1 MANAPI
7 FLGKV
12 RLKSLLNNLIFSVT
26 LHENYKI
33 IILKEIKKMNEK
45 RFETIEAFA
54 EAVRIEIEQRLQKKA
69 TIQKVNKNNGLTL
82 HGLTVLE
89 DKVNISPT
97 IYIESFYEAYEEV
110 GMESI
115 IDTIEEIYEENK
127 INYNFDINS
136 ILDYES
142 IKENLRA
149 KLINYELNREFLKE
163 VPHRR
168 FLDLAIIV
176 YIEINDKVIADMAS
190 VIVKNN
196 ILESWDISKE
206 EMISIAI
213 ENSEKNINIMNMSD
227 IVDLTFYKEE
237 VNMYVATNHEMLNGA
252 IAMVNIKKIKEL
264 ADTLVAQELII
275 IPSSIHEI
283 ILVTLDDMMDDKT
296 YIHDMIKSVNSSIV
310 NKSDVLSENYYI
322 YNKEDNEIR
331 IA

>member
-1 MANAPI
+1 
-7 FLGKV
+7 
-12 RLKSLLNNLIFSVT
+12 
-26 LHENYKI
+26 
-33 IILKEIKKMNEK
+33 MNEK

-69 TIQKVNKNNGLTL
+69 TIQKVNKNNGITL

-227 IVDLTFYKEE
+227 IVDLTFNKEE

-264 ADTLVAQELII
+264 ADNLVAQELII

>member
-1 MANAPI
+1 
-7 FLGKV
+7 
-12 RLKSLLNNLIFSVT
+12 
-26 LHENYKI
+26 
-33 IILKEIKKMNEK
+33 MNEK

-69 TIQKVNKNNGLTL
+69 TIQKVNKNNGITL

>member
-1 MANAPI
+1 M
-7 FLGKV
+7 
-12 RLKSLLNNLIFSVT
+12 
-26 LHENYKI
+26 
-33 IILKEIKKMNEK
+33 
-45 RFETIEAFA
+45 
-54 EAVRIEIEQRLQKKA
+54 
-69 TIQKVNKNNGLTL
+69 
-82 HGLTVLE
+82 
-89 DKVNISPT
+89 
-97 IYIESFYEAYEEV
+97 
-110 GMESI
+110 
-115 IDTIEEIYEENK
+115 
-127 INYNFDINS
+127 
-136 ILDYES
+136 
-142 IKENLRA
+142 
-149 KLINYELNREFLKE
+149 
-163 VPHRR
+163 
-168 FLDLAIIV
+168 DLAIIV

>member
-1 MANAPI
+1 
-7 FLGKV
+7 
-12 RLKSLLNNLIFSVT
+12 
-26 LHENYKI
+26 
-33 IILKEIKKMNEK
+33 MNEK

-54 EAVRIEIEQRLQKKA
+54 EAVRIEIKKRLQKKA
-69 TIQKVNKNNGLTL
+69 TIQKVNKNNGITL

-227 IVDLTFYKEE
+227 IVDLTFNKEE

-264 ADTLVAQELII
+264 ADTLVARELII

>member
-1 MANAPI
+1 
-7 FLGKV
+7 
-12 RLKSLLNNLIFSVT
+12 
-26 LHENYKI
+26 
-33 IILKEIKKMNEK
+33 MNEK

-54 EAVRIEIEQRLQKKA
+54 EAVRIEIEKRLQKKA
-69 TIQKVNKNNGLTL
+69 TIQKVNKNNGITL

-275 IPSSIHEI
+275 IPSSIHEC
-283 ILVTLDDMMDDKT
+283 LLLNGHDMMKHE
-296 YIHDMIKSVNSSIV
+296 YEIRKMIREINQNIV
-310 NKSDVLSENYYI
+310 KEQEVLSYNFYI
-322 YNKEDNEIR
+322 YSSETDEIR

>member
-1 MANAPI
+1 
-7 FLGKV
+7 
-12 RLKSLLNNLIFSVT
+12 
-26 LHENYKI
+26 
-33 IILKEIKKMNEK
+33 MNEK

>member
-1 MANAPI
+1 
-7 FLGKV
+7 
-12 RLKSLLNNLIFSVT
+12 
-26 LHENYKI
+26 
-33 IILKEIKKMNEK
+33 MNEK

-54 EAVRIEIEQRLQKKA
+54 EAVRIEIEKRLQKKA
-69 TIQKVNKNNGLTL
+69 TIQKVNKNNGITL

>member
-1 MANAPI
+1 
-7 FLGKV
+7 
-12 RLKSLLNNLIFSVT
+12 
-26 LHENYKI
+26 
-33 IILKEIKKMNEK
+33 MNEK

-69 TIQKVNKNNGLTL
+69 TIQKVNKNNGITL

-227 IVDLTFYKEE
+227 IVDLTFNKEE

>member
-1 MANAPI
+1 
-7 FLGKV
+7 
-12 RLKSLLNNLIFSVT
+12 
-26 LHENYKI
+26 
-33 IILKEIKKMNEK
+33 MNEK

-54 EAVRIEIEQRLQKKA
+54 EAVRIEIEKRLQKKA
-69 TIQKVNKNNGLTL
+69 TIQKVNKNNGITL

-227 IVDLTFYKEE
+227 IVDLTFNKEE

>member
-1 MANAPI
+1 
-7 FLGKV
+7 
-12 RLKSLLNNLIFSVT
+12 
-26 LHENYKI
+26 
-33 IILKEIKKMNEK
+33 MNEK

-69 TIQKVNKNNGLTL
+69 TIQKVNKNNGITL

-213 ENSEKNINIMNMSD
+213 ENSEKNINITNMSD

>member
-1 MANAPI
+1 
-7 FLGKV
+7 
-12 RLKSLLNNLIFSVT
+12 
-26 LHENYKI
+26 
-33 IILKEIKKMNEK
+33 MNEK

-69 TIQKVNKNNGLTL
+69 TIQKVYKNNGITL

-227 IVDLTFYKEE
+227 IVDLTFNKEE

-264 ADTLVAQELII
+264 ADTLVARELII

-296 YIHDMIKSVNSSIV
+296 YIHDMIKSVNSNIV